1 MTIVLQRLLDVLSVG
16 STYALLALGLTLV
29 YSVMNLI
36 NFAYGMMLVWSAFV
50 AVVLVNAGV
59 PTALVV
65 LICIAFSALLS
76 VAVGRVAF
84 RPFLTAAPVTLL
96 ITSFGVE
103 LLLQYAA
110 LVIFGENPRILK
122 VPAYL
127 TQVYHVG
134 GLRIPTSEL
143 ATIVTALVVVA
154 ALYLVLNRTSFGIQ
168 IRAAAELPD
177 VARLMGISPG
187 LVLTAVFAISG
198 VIAGVV
204 GLLWFAQVGAIT
216 PRSDLDPTFKAFIA
230 IVLGG
235 LGNTRGA
242 IVGGLAL
249 GAIEVFLS
257 AVLPNSALGYSD
269 AIVFAIV
276 IGILLLRPS
285 GLVGVSASL

>member
-59 PTALVV
+59 PTVLVV
-65 LICIAFSALLS
+65 LTCIAFSALLS
-76 VAVGRVAF
+76 VVVGRVAF
-84 RPFLTAAPVTLL
+84 RPFLTAPPVTLL

-127 TQVYHVG
+127 THVYHLG

-143 ATIVTALVVVA
+143 ATIITALVVVA

-198 VIAGVV
+198 VIAGLV

-216 PRSDLDPTFKAFIA
+216 PRSDLDPTFKAFVA

-285 GLVGVSASL
+285 GLVGVSTSL